1 MKGNNITGQLFLS
14 DIFDCF
20 NNLPEV
26 KSVEDFLLDCVLHG
40 SGFEDGKIRIFD
52 IINSDLPVSEQASKI
67 KSEYGIGGSSFAC
80 MHRGEPSVLTGYSSD
95 AKGLKIRYQDE
106 NVEVKEYLFSWTQVR
121 EAIEEQI
128 RRGKYLDA
136 SEKEKEERKL
146 A

>member
-1 MKGNNITGQLFLS
+1 MKNTYIEGQLFLS

-20 NNLPEV
+20 NILPEV
-26 KSVEDFLLDCVLHG
+26 KSVDDFFLDCVLHG

-52 IINSDLPVSEQASKI
+52 IINSDLSASEQASKI
-67 KSEYGIGGSSFAC
+67 KSEYGIGGSYFAC
-80 MHRGEPSVLTGYSSD
+80 MHAGEPSVLTGYGFD

-106 NVEVKEYLFSWTQVR
+106 NVEVKEHFFSWIQVR
-121 EAIEEQI
+121 NAIEEQI

-136 SEKEKEERKL
+136 SEKENVERKL

>member
-1 MKGNNITGQLFLS
+1 MKNTYIEGQLFLS

-52 IINSDLPVSEQASKI
+52 IINSDLPVSEQALKI

-106 NVEVKEYLFSWTQVR
+106 NVEVKEHLFSWIQVR

-128 RRGKYLDA
+128 RRGKYLGA